1 MGLTIYF
8 HHLSKK
14 KQKRTWTRRWL
25 LRRKRGCYS
34 QLLRELADEDPPSY
48 KNWLRMEQQTFNSLV
63 CLLKPSLQRQDTV
76 MREAIPVGERLAI
89 TLRYLATGHTFRSL
103 EYVFRVSRH
112 SISRIV
118 IETCEALY
126 NALQPNYLKVP
137 STEEEWNNIA
147 TRFEERWNF
156 PRCIGALDGKHIS
169 IQPPPNSGSHF
180 YNYKGFN
187 SIVLMALADADLKFI
202 YIDVGTN
209 GRVSDGG
216 VWAKCGL
223 SRALEDNKLNIP
235 PPKALPGREL
245 PVPYAVVADEAFG
258 LKPWMMRPYP
268 RAQLDKNKQI
278 FNYRLSRARRC
289 VENVFGVLANR
300 FRVFRQSIPLE
311 PSKAVIITKAACVL
325 HNYLRSGSLTRYTYT
340 PPSLVDQE
348 DTETGQIIRGAWR
361 EEPECMQPIAASS
374 DRNPCVQAKEVREE
388 YCSYFNTNGAV
399 SWQENSIS

>member
-103 EYVFRVSRH
+103 EYVFQVSRH

-137 STEEEWNNIA
+137 STE
-147 TRFEERWNF
+147 
-156 PRCIGALDGKHIS
+156 
-169 IQPPPNSGSHF
+169 
-180 YNYKGFN
+180 
-187 SIVLMALADADLKFI
+187 
-202 YIDVGTN
+202 
-209 GRVSDGG
+209 G
-216 VWAKCGL
+216 V
-223 SRALEDNKLNIP
+223 E
-235 PPKALPGREL
+235 
-245 PVPYAVVADEAFG
+245 
-258 LKPWMMRPYP
+258 
-268 RAQLDKNKQI
+268 
-278 FNYRLSRARRC
+278 
-289 VENVFGVLANR
+289 
-300 FRVFRQSIPLE
+300 
-311 PSKAVIITKAACVL
+311 
-325 HNYLRSGSLTRYTYT
+325 
-340 PPSLVDQE
+340 
-348 DTETGQIIRGAWR
+348 
-361 EEPECMQPIAASS
+361 
-374 DRNPCVQAKEVREE
+374 
-388 YCSYFNTNGAV
+388 
-399 SWQENSIS
+399 

>member
-1 MGLTIYF
+1 MDQG
-8 HHLSKK
+8 
-14 KQKRTWTRRWL
+14 
-25 LRRKRGCYS
+25 
-34 QLLRELADEDPPSY
+34 
-48 KNWLRMEQQTFNSLV
+48 TFNNLV
-63 CLLKPSLQRQDTV
+63 RLLEPTLQRQDTV

-89 TLRYLATGHTFRSL
+89 TLRYLATGHTFSSL
-103 EYVFRVSRH
+103 EYTFRVSRH

-118 IETCEALY
+118 VETCEALY
-126 NALQPNYLKVP
+126 AALQSNYLKVP
-137 STEEEWNNIA
+137 STEEEWNYIA

-156 PRCIGALDGKHIS
+156 PHCIGALDGKHIS
-169 IQPPPNSGSHF
+169 IQPPPNSGSHY

-223 SRALEDNKLNIP
+223 RRALEDDTLHVP
-235 PPKALPGREL
+235 APKPLPGRQL

-258 LKPWMMRPYP
+258 LKPWIMRPYP
-268 RAQLDKNKQI
+268 RAQLDKKKHI

-300 FRVFRQSIPLE
+300 FRVFRQAIPLE
-311 PSKAVIITKAACVL
+311 PSKTVIITRAACVL
-325 HNYLRSGSLTRYTYT
+325 HNYLRSGSLSRHTYT

-348 DTETGQIIRGAWR
+348 DTETGQVVRGAWR
-361 EEPECMQPIAASS
+361 EEPECLQPIAASA
-374 DRNPCVQAKEVREE
+374 DRNPSMQAKEVREE
-388 YCSYFNTNGAV
+388 YCTYFNTNGAV
-399 SWQENSIS
+399 SWQEHSIS